1 MAETHKYAGQCH
13 CGAVQ
18 FTAHTDLEGLMDCNC
33 SRCRRL
39 GWVMKA
45 VPADQF
51 TLLKGEGD
59 LTEYRFNTDKI
70 EHLFCRTCGIEP
82 LARGTDAKGGRV
94 FMVNVNCLEPPITVD
109 RSAILHWDG
118 ASR

>member
-1 MAETHKYAGQCH
+1 
-13 CGAVQ
+13 
-18 FTAHTDLEGLMDCNC
+18 
-33 SRCRRL
+33 
-39 GWVMKA
+39 MKA